1 MKPEGIILDT
11 AYWRAQVFLEI
22 LVTAHLFT
30 KFPKRYDSIVEWL
43 QKTKNGSTL
52 ASARWMAYV
61 WISKRLNSKQKH

>member
-30 KFPKRYDSIVEWL
+30 KFPKRYDSIVE
-43 QKTKNGSTL
+43 
-52 ASARWMAYV
+52 
-61 WISKRLNSKQKH
+61 